1 MKLGIVEGRDD
12 DKGALSLRGR
22 GLNSGAF
29 TCREVEDNI
38 EVDTSFT
45 GKEHL
50 GSSSDFC
57 VNEEDKVM
65 DFALLIF
72 GDCLC
77 TLSSLSESW
86 KLPRLKL

>member
-1 MKLGIVEGRDD
+1 MVEGRDD
-12 DKGALSLRGR
+12 DKGTLSFRGR

-29 TCREVEDNI
+29 TCSEVEDNI

-45 GKEHL
+45 GKEL
-50 GSSSDFC
+50 FGSSSDFC
-57 VNEEDKVM
+57 INEEDNVM

-77 TLSSLSESW
+77 TLSSLSES
-86 KLPRLKL
+86 